1 MFGLFSKRKEEKI
14 RLKVEQ
20 LLEEGLSKISH
31 RLYNQGM
38 ISFNA
43 AIALNKNLVS
53 EILEE
58 NFNRFYNIG
67 EWDSALSIGS
77 VILQIKQDN
86 YTLANKIGNCAR
98 RVGDYKQANNL
109 YRIALRA
116 NKKYKEAFYNLSASM
131 GKVKK
136 YDMDVKHIID
146 KYINFTDFIFPD
158 YMDSANYVIDIEET
172 LITEYES
179 IEDPEDGEKEDDYTP
194 TYDEVVVRFDQKIEK
209 LIKAEPTDKIIRGH
223 QVAIFNECIYAL
235 IHRDSD
241 LAEKRCSELNKIG
254 IKFEYY
260 GMLKALVLARQGK
273 LTPAA
278 EVIIR
283 LLGKDQHNRFL
294 NVNLGLIYKKAGNS
308 LLMTKYLAIGASLLE
323 KSEGLYKISE
333 VLAMAIAHFKNNDLR
348 KSLTMFKIVVSEQ
361 DSTEAWEYIGDICFK
376 LKNVPGAVKAYKKI
390 VSISPQSNIG
400 DIKLKEIHDFYFE
413 KGLINI
419 EEKKMRVAADYFKKA
434 LNVVEIPKTFEKAIE
449 LFIKINDTDQ
459 VQALQQRYDAIKQ
472 KEKGMIIEQLRQ
484 ELKKRAK
491 KYLKNKKFEQAI
503 DCYEKAFEMKID
515 KDVFM
520 YLAYIYKNMQKK
532 DELEDLMMRWEK
544 MLDDDEKAQQRERD
558 TVRAEKAFV

>member
-20 LLEEGLSKISH
+20 LLEEGLNKISH
-31 RLYNQGM
+31 RLYNQAM
-38 ISFNA
+38 INFNA
-43 AIALNKNLVS
+43 AIAINKNLVS

-58 NFNRFYNIG
+58 NFNRYYNMG
-67 EWDSALSIGS
+67 DWDSALSIGS

-86 YTLANKIGNCAR
+86 YKLANKIGNCAR
-98 RVGDYKQANNL
+98 KIGDYKQANNL

-136 YDMDVKHIID
+136 YDLDVKHTID
-146 KYINFTDFIFPD
+146 KFINFTDFIFPD
-158 YMDSANYVIDIEET
+158 YLDSPNYVTDIEET
-172 LITEYES
+172 LIQEYES
-179 IEDPEDGEKEDDYTP
+179 IEDFEDGEKIDDYSP

-209 LIKAEPTDKIIRGH
+209 LVELEQTDKNIHKH

-235 IHRDSD
+235 INRDSD
-241 LAEKRCSELNKIG
+241 LAEKRFSELTKIG

-260 GMLKALVLARQGK
+260 SMLKALVLARQGK

-278 EVIIR
+278 EAIIR
-283 LLGKDQHNRFL
+283 LLGKDRHNRFL

-308 LLMTKYLAIGASLLE
+308 LLMTKYSAIGASLLE
-323 KSEGLYKISE
+323 KSDGLYKISE
-333 VLAMAIAHFKNNDLR
+333 VFTMAVEHFKNNDLR
-348 KSLTMFKIVVSEQ
+348 KSLAMFKIVVSEQ
-361 DSTEAWEYIGDICFK
+361 DNTEAWSHIGDICFK
-376 LKNVPGAVKAYKKI
+376 LKNVPGAVKAYRKI

-419 EEKKMRVAADYFKKA
+419 EEKKIRAAADYFKKA
-434 LNVVEIPKTFEKAIE
+434 LNVVEILKTFEKAIE
-449 LFIKINDTDQ
+449 LYIKINDLEQ
-459 VQALQQRYDAIKQ
+459 VQELQQRYDAIKQ
-472 KEKGMIIEQLRQ
+472 KEKDMILEQLRQ

-491 KYLKNKKFEQAI
+491 QFLKNKKFEQAI
-503 DCYEKAFEMKID
+503 DCYEKAFEMKTD

-532 DELEDLMMRWEK
+532 DELEDLMVRWEK
-544 MLDDDEKAQQRERD
+544 MLDDDEKLQQRERD
-558 TVRAEKAFV
+558 IARAEKAFT